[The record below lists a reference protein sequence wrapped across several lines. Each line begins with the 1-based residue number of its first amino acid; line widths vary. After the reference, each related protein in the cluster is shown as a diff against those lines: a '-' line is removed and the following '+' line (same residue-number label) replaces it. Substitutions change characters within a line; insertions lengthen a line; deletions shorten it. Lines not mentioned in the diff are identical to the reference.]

1 MLYMDMID
9 LRLASLGEGVED
21 RLILGWHNGVAD
33 KANQNQETIFKSFFR
48 MGTLTSIHL
57 EMFSKINNAS

>member
-57 EMFSKINNAS
+57 